1 MVAITSRISPH
12 FDRGCIGEKLAKG
25 YPTGRFGISKTNLTQ
40 EKPFMAKK
48 DPAANMT
55 GRIGNEPLRARAGKT
70 WSQRFAILDKIGAKK
85 ISHKEIASFLYDRK
99 KLPGWWCQMVAVGY
113 EHSHGLRKAHE
124 TTAGF
129 QTSTSKTIGVSLSTL
144 YRAWKDEKSRSCWL
158 PKAPMTLRKATTNK
172 SIRVA
177 WDGDVSN
184 MDVRFYSKGKD
195 RSQVVIDQVKLKS
208 AADVLRMKKFWS
220 EKLQNLR
227 RMLEA

>member
-1 MVAITSRISPH
+1 MLAI
-12 FDRGCIGEKLAKG
+12 
-25 YPTGRFGISKTNLTQ
+25 
-40 EKPFMAKK
+40 
-48 DPAANMT
+48 
-55 GRIGNEPLRARAGKT
+55 
-70 WSQRFAILDKIGAKK
+70 
-85 ISHKEIASFLYDRK
+85 
-99 KLPGWWCQMVAVGY
+99 GY
-113 EHSHGLRKAHE
+113 EQSRGLRKVHE
-124 TTAGF
+124 TTSGF
-129 QTSTSKTIGVSLSTL
+129 QTSISKTIGVPLSTL

-195 RSQVVIDQVKLKS
+195 RSQIVIDQVKLKS

-220 EKLQNLR
+220 ERLQSLQ

>member
-1 MVAITSRISPH
+1 MLPTSPH
-12 FDRGCIGEKLAKG
+12 FGRECVGEKSLRGHTTGLLA
-25 YPTGRFGISKTNLTQ
+25 ISKNLNW
-40 EKPFMAKK
+40 EKAFMARK
-48 DPAANMT
+48 DPATKMT
-55 GRIGNEPLRARAGKT
+55 GRIGDEAVRAKTAKT
-70 WSQRFAILDKIGAKK
+70 WSQWFDILDKAGAKR
-85 ISHKEIASFLYDRK
+85 ISHKEIATFLHDKQR
-99 KLPGWWCQMVAVGY
+99 LPGWWCQMSAIGY
-113 EHSHGLRKAHE
+113 EQSRGLRKVHE
-124 TTAGF
+124 TTSGF
-129 QTSTSKTIGVSLSTL
+129 QTSISKTVGVPLSTL
-144 YRAWKDEKSRSCWL
+144 YRAWKDEKTLGCWL

-195 RSQVVIDQVKLKS
+195 RSQIVIDQVELKS